1 MRNFRDLSYL
11 GLKPGMICRSDV
23 LYKLSFKDK
32 RFLKRE
38 HNVRI
43 VIDLRR
49 KEEIKRLKDSH
60 IFGVK
65 HLHIPL
71 ASSDVKYIEIKGL
84 KLPDMT
90 AFYSEFVQPCK
101 KEIWRALFALL
112 LKDNTKG
119 ILYHCSSGKDRT
131 GVLTAVI
138 LTVLGFDKDTVYKD
152 YLLTNES
159 PLYYKEMVQKLDEE
173 TRNINNIED
182 LIFNGVHLYVSTP
195 FYQNPQKICKKSSQY
210 DTIFLSCVKSDFL
223 PRTNFSPKQI
233 GNSYES
239 YIKGFVVGQDI
250 DGNDMYDNWISY
262 YKVGLRKMLDPGM
275 ERTLICSL
283 LPPMSSH
290 TNGVISAIFKNN
302 ETAVEL
308 TGLLSSLTM
317 DFFMKTAASQNM
329 TSGRFSTLPLGISN
343 IFKTSLFVR
352 TLLLNCLTEH
362 YADLWK
368 EM

>member
-32 RFLKRE
+32 KFLKRE
-38 HNVRI
+38 HNVRV

-65 HLHIPL
+65 RLHIPL
-71 ASSDVKYIEIKGL
+71 ASSEVKYIQIKSL
-84 KLPDMT
+84 TLPDMT
-90 AFYSEFVQPCK
+90 AFYNEFVQPSK
-101 KEIWRALFALL
+101 KEIWRTLFSWL

-173 TRNINNIED
+173 TRNI
-182 LIFNGVHLYVSTP
+182 
-195 FYQNPQKICKKSSQY
+195 
-210 DTIFLSCVKSDFL
+210 
-223 PRTNFSPKQI
+223 
-233 GNSYES
+233 
-239 YIKGFVVGQDI
+239 
-250 DGNDMYDNWISY
+250 
-262 YKVGLRKMLDPGM
+262 MLDYFQAKK
-275 ERTLICSL
+275 EYLDIT
-283 LPPMSSH
+283 
-290 TNGVISAIFKNN
+290 FN
-302 ETAVEL
+302 EIDRIYGSIDNFLKECC
-308 TGLLSSLTM
+308 
-317 DFFMKTAASQNM
+317 D
-329 TSGRFSTLPLGISN
+329 
-343 IFKTSLFVR
+343 
-352 TLLLNCLTEH
+352 LNEDKIKKLRDK
-362 YADLWK
+362 YLNK
-368 EM
+368 

>member
-49 KEEIKRLKDSH
+49 IEEIKRLKDSH

-84 KLPDMT
+84 TLPDMT

-173 TRNINNIED
+173 TRNI
-182 LIFNGVHLYVSTP
+182 
-195 FYQNPQKICKKSSQY
+195 
-210 DTIFLSCVKSDFL
+210 
-223 PRTNFSPKQI
+223 
-233 GNSYES
+233 
-239 YIKGFVVGQDI
+239 
-250 DGNDMYDNWISY
+250 
-262 YKVGLRKMLDPGM
+262 MLDYFQAKKEYLDITFNEIDRIYGSM
-275 ERTLICSL
+275 NNFLKECCDLDEEKIKKLKRKY
-283 LPPMSSH
+283 LPDYKEIEEVVNTPTS
-290 TNGVISAIFKNN
+290 
-302 ETAVEL
+302 EL
-308 TGLLSSLTM
+308 SKKAPWN
-317 DFFMKTAASQNM
+317 D
-329 TSGRFSTLPLGISN
+329 
-343 IFKTSLFVR
+343 
-352 TLLLNCLTEH
+352 
-362 YADLWK
+362 
-368 EM
+368 